1 MAVGAHSR
9 SPGHMIG
16 AQAERLRETSLCMSW
31 SSSWRSWGGLWT
43 SAALALELCHPVLSR
58 NGWDQFLP
66 I

>member
-31 SSSWRSWGGLWT
+31 SSSWRSWGGSWP
-43 SAALALELCHPVLSR
+43 SAALALE
-58 NGWDQFLP
+58 
-66 I
+66 